1 LTVNTDPGADSPPPP
16 ADDRARPAGRGLIP
30 ADIKLAGPALVL
42 AVFVAKAYG
51 IAGYSLTTTAA
62 LVAATPL
69 AILIG
74 TVALY
79 AYVFV
84 GLVAVGAAAVFAGG
98 FIDAYR
104 ERCRPLMPFSFAL
117 ALIAVLLSPWHYTLD
132 VVACALVVLLVYWIL
147 RLVRIRVA
155 LHSFAAA
162 AVMLLLTV
170 FVLATVRTAWLPA
183 QVITLSQPIVGNP
196 VHSVTSL
203 TRKPV
208 VYLVDDKDG
217 WLTVL
222 MDDDR
227 FVAQVRDSTVVS
239 RQVCH
244 LNTQF
249 PGAEP
254 LFGVLTGQNY
264 VPHDVS
270 CWRLTDQPDEQ
281 NLKTAPAIIRLL
293 TWQF

>member
-1 LTVNTDPGADSPPPP
+1 VNSDSDPGLREPSPNED
-16 ADDRARPAGRGLIP
+16 AAQPAGRGLIP
-30 ADIKLAGPALVL
+30 ADLKLAGPVLLL

-69 AILIG
+69 AILVG
-74 TVALY
+74 TVSLY

-84 GLVAVGAAAVFAGG
+84 GLVAVGSAAVFAGG

-104 ERCRPLMPFSFAL
+104 ERCRPLMPLSLAL
-117 ALIAVLLSPWHYTLD
+117 AVVAALLSPWHYTLD
-132 VVACALVVLLVYWIL
+132 VVACGFVVLLVYWIL
-147 RLVRIRVA
+147 RLARIRVA
-155 LHSFAAA
+155 LHSFVAA
-162 AVMLLLTV
+162 AVMVLLTV

-183 QVITLSQPIVGNP
+183 QVITLSQPIVSNP
-196 VHSVTSL
+196 VHPVTSL

-217 WLTVL
+217 WVTLL

-227 FVAQVRDSTVVS
+227 FVAQVKDSAVVS

-254 LFGVLTGQNY
+254 LFGVLSGQLY
-264 VPHDVS
+264 APHDVS
-270 CWRLTDQPDEQ
+270 CWRLTDQPDERG
-281 NLKTAPAIIRLL
+281 LKTAPTIIRLL
-293 TWQF
+293 TWQFW